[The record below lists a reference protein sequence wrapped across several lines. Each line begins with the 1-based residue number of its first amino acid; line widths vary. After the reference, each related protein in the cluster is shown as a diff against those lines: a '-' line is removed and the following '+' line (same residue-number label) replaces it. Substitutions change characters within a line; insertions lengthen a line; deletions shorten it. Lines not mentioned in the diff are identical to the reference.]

1 MRPIYHSNCERSPF
15 YLLFIFSV
23 CINIVLVMRV
33 KYWRKKTGISNF
45 SGENRNEVDSSA
57 LVLSIELHQNQY
69 RRIYPWRI
77 IQMSSNILFHYH
89 FRIFQQRGKIQF
101 SFSANNTWISKTEQ
115 TSFLFHSDTVSH
127 KFVWLLARI

>member
-89 FRIFQQRGKIQF
+89 FRIFNSEAKYSFRFQQTIPGYPRLNRPVSCSTVTRCHI
-101 SFSANNTWISKTEQ
+101 N
-115 TSFLFHSDTVSH
+115 LFDC
-127 KFVWLLARI
+127 